1 MQDVKQLFHEYAK
14 ETGGPTEAAAIL
26 TLAHILETEF
36 DRRRP
41 RSAICRG
48 NPVTRLGAIESTAK
62 GSPGSDTAP

>member
-1 MQDVKQLFHEYAK
+1 MQDRVKQIFHEYAK

-41 RSAICRG
+41 
-48 NPVTRLGAIESTAK
+48 PVTGHRRLRTFARRLLAGPESDSAR
-62 GSPGSDTAP
+62 